1 MIKQKKVSVGQF
13 AKKGE
18 DIKDG
23 DIVKVKNAG
32 VDVPGEFG
40 IQSIFLIELTNG
52 EEKNMSFNQTSMN
65 NLIDVWGEDTDK
77 WVGKEIKAWINR
89 ENVAGKF
96 QLVAYFTHPNGTLE
110 NPFPLDGA

>member
-1 MIKQKKVSVGQF
+1 MIAKKKVSVEGAW

-18 DIKDG
+18 DLKDG

-32 VDVPGEFG
+32 TEVAGEFG
-40 IQSIFLIELTNG
+40 AQNVFSVELTSG
-52 EEKNMSFNQTSMN
+52 EDKNVGFNQTSMN
-65 NLIDVWGEDTDK
+65 NLIDVWGEDTEK
-77 WVGKEIKAWINR
+77 WVGKEIKAWVNR

-110 NPFPLDGA
+110 NPMPI